1 MMTPKSGVLLLVSC
15 VAAIAAVGSV
25 FELASGTPKFG
36 SGVTLVIL
44 ALSIPSVIAAFYA
57 AVKDTNSVE

>member
-25 FELASGTPKFG
+25 FEISSGTPKFG
-36 SGVTLVIL
+36 TELTWVILVI
-44 ALSIPSVIAAFYA
+44 SIPLVVGAFYA
-57 AVKDTNSVE
+57 AVKDANSSN

>member
-1 MMTPKSGVLLLVSC
+1 MMTPKSSVLLLASC

-36 SGVTLVIL
+36 SGVTWVIL
-44 ALSIPSVIAAFYA
+44 ALSIPSVITAFYI
-57 AVKDTNSVE
+57 AVKDTNSVK